1 MLEEVEFQN
10 PWVAYET
17 ANNGRTADKIDEK
30 LWNDIACFKMQNE
43 FEVLEKK
50 RKRSNVSFRNFCL

>member
-17 ANNGRTADKIDEK
+17 TNNGRTANKNDEK
-30 LWNDIACFKMQNE
+30 LWNDIACLRCKMNLS
-43 FEVLEKK
+43 FWKK
-50 RKRSNVSFRNFCL
+50 KKKKQCRE